1 MGKQI
6 TRRAYKGW
14 NREVSVAPGARE
26 SEQLDSGVLD
36 HSVHRRQV
44 GRTGPTRCSSTG
56 SQKPRHRIFGEKDI
70 QSLVDERGGKA
81 GQQCHSR
88 ASAAG
93 ACLNFSAQAHR
104 TPQAAPCVLTSVSST
119 G

>member
-26 SEQLDSGVLD
+26 SEQLDLGVSD

-44 GRTGPTRCSSTG
+44 GRTGL
-56 SQKPRHRIFGEKDI
+56 PRFTHEKAKALDVWRKEH
-70 QSLVDERGGKA
+70 SESGG
-81 GQQCHSR
+81 
-88 ASAAG
+88 
-93 ACLNFSAQAHR
+93 
-104 TPQAAPCVLTSVSST
+104 
-119 G
+119 